1 MYAPTQPSRAGAPHA
16 FNALPRCSTSHD
28 ALDLLEQFGTTLIV
42 VREREIH
49 AQGDGVMHCWRVI
62 NGCVRTVTLLQ
73 DGRRAVGEFLLA
85 GEYFGFDDIGT
96 HNLAAEAVSDVVLR
110 RYSRR
115 TVEALATND
124 FALSCQLR
132 SMVLANLH
140 TARRRALM
148 LSRKSAVE
156 RLSSFMLE
164 MDRRVPGRNDGM
176 TELPMCRTDIADH
189 LGLTTE
195 AVSRGLQQ
203 LNREGAVV
211 LRKYGFKI
219 CDHVALRGLAGPP
232 EDRGRLR

>member
-1 MYAPTQPSRAGAPHA
+1 MYTPTHLSGPDARRAFDAVPGRSPSHK
-16 FNALPRCSTSHD
+16 T
-28 ALDLLEQFGTTLIV
+28 LDFLEQFGTTLV
-42 VREREIH
+42 CARERQIH

-62 NGCVRTVTLLQ
+62 DGCVRTVTLLQ

-85 GEYFGFDDIGT
+85 GEYFSFDDVGT
-96 HNLAAEAVSDVVLR
+96 HYFAAETVSDVVLR

-124 FALSCQLR
+124 FALANQLH

-140 TARRRALM
+140 AARRRALM
-148 LSRKSAVE
+148 LGRKSAVE

-164 MDRRVPGRNDGM
+164 MDQRLRGRNDGM

-195 AVSRGLQQ
+195 TVSRGLQQ
-203 LNREGAVV
+203 LNRGGAVV
-211 LRKYGFKI
+211 LRGHGFEI
-219 CDHVALRGLAGPP
+219 CDRLALREWPAHH
-232 EDRGRLR
+232 